1 MHSQRKPRKEDN
13 TMKNRKKYFIASF
26 VTDLYSG
33 DDEAEMFHAESAEAV
48 EQEVRN
54 VLGDHLL
61 SVTVRK
67 ATWRERRRTKKNHYN
82 ACIVH

>member
-1 MHSQRKPRKEDN
+1 
-13 TMKNRKKYFIASF
+13 MKNRKKYYVAEF
-26 VTDLYSG
+26 VTDLYFQ
-33 DDEAEMFHAESAEAV
+33 DDEAEMFHAESAAAV

-61 SVTVRK
+61 AVTVRK
-67 ATWRERRRTKKNHYN
+67 ATWRERRYAKKNHYN